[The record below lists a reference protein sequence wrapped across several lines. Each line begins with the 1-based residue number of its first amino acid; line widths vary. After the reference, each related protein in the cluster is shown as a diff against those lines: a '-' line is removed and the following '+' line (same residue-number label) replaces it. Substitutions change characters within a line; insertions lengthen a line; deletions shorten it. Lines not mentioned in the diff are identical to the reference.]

1 MIALI
6 KAILPGALLSWL
18 VSTFVGSGGSRG
30 GLLAIQRFNIGG
42 TELYGS
48 WTLFIIGTA
57 LAWAL
62 FMMMD

>member
-18 VSTFVGSGGSRG
+18 VSTFVGSSGSHG
-30 GLLAIQRFNIGG
+30 GLLAIQRFNIAG

-62 FMMMD
+62 FMMME